1 MNIAIIVPMLNEQAH
16 LAGLLE
22 HLRSLKR
29 QGAEVLLVDGG
40 SQDGSAALAQC
51 AGFTVLS
58 AARGR
63 ASQMNTGARATTAEV
78 LLFLHA
84 DTCLPANALARIQS
98 SLAGGPAW
106 GHFKVRIKG
115 RSRMLP
121 VVAALMN
128 WRSRLTGIVTG
139 DQAIFIL
146 RAAFEAVGGF
156 PEQPLMEDIELSR
169 RLRGFGR
176 PVCIASH
183 AMTSGRRWDT
193 GGVWHTIGLMWWL
206 RLAYWWGTPAD
217 QLAQR
222 YR

>member
-40 SQDGSAALAQC
+40 SQDGSADIARC

-63 ASQMNTGARATTAEV
+63 ASQMNAGARATTAEV

-84 DTCLPANALARIQS
+84 DTRLPANALSLVES
-98 SLAGGPAW
+98 SLASGPAW
-106 GHFKVRIKG
+106 GHFRVCIKG
-115 RSRMLP
+115 CSRMLP

-139 DQAIFIL
+139 DQAIFIM

-156 PEQPLMEDIELSR
+156 PEQPLMEDIELSK

-176 PVCIASH
+176 PICIASH
-183 AMTSGRRWDT
+183 ALTSGRRWDT
-193 GGVWHTIGLMWWL
+193 RGVWRTILLMWSL
-206 RLAYWWGTPAD
+206 RLSYWWGTSPD